1 MTAPVQNTLEHKGN
15 FATHPLAELLVELTH
30 ARLTGSMR
38 MSDGD
43 KKTVVYFAD
52 GELVYAVAN
61 SKALRL
67 FNLLLRKGK
76 IDAKTI
82 SKYPNFA
89 NDLEFASK
97 LIGDGLFAK
106 GQIDEVAAEQ
116 VEAIVID
123 ALSWPS
129 GEWVFSPLVRVKQEL
144 WFPVDVHRV
153 LMDYGRCIADQVI
166 SHRFMSVSE
175 KFTAVENKELIAQLQ
190 PNEAFV
196 YYRFL
201 AGPLTIAQLRE
212 LSSGQEQGVLQA
224 LYVLW
229 LGGLLERGEWNAAF
243 SDNRLNHIR
252 RTSVSKVKDASD
264 VAESVKS
271 QPEAV
276 PVADIGKTESEP
288 EKLPVNELTLQQ
300 YLDRVEKGDTHY
312 DTLGIDPKGDMSN
325 VKALYFSLA
334 KQFHPDRH
342 HRESPET
349 IKRVQTA
356 FTALLQAYEIL
367 KSPESREAYNAKMYK
382 EIEAR
387 EKRREAGIA
396 DADPADRNAESGL
409 DNFEEGLSL
418 LNDDEP
424 EAATVYLARAVHYS
438 PQNALYHAY
447 YGVALSSDPKQR
459 HKAESELQ
467 AGVKLDP
474 KNPKIRM
481 MLVEFLVDNN
491 MLKRAEGEL
500 RRFLEVAPG
509 NKEATAMLNKIVPP
523 ST

>member
-1 MTAPVQNTLEHKGN
+1 MTAPAQNTLEHKGK
-15 FATHPLAELLVELTH
+15 FASHPFAELLVELTQ
-30 ARLTGSMR
+30 ARLTGSVR

-97 LIGDGLFAK
+97 LIADGLFTK
-106 GQIDEVAAEQ
+106 GQIDEVSAEQ
-116 VEAIVID
+116 VEAIVVD
-123 ALSWPS
+123 ALSWPT

-144 WFPVDVHRV
+144 WFPVAVHRV
-153 LMDYGRCIADQVI
+153 LMDYGRCVADQVI

-175 KFTAVENKELIAQLQ
+175 KFTAVENKEHEALLQ
-190 PNEAFV
+190 PIEAFV
-196 YYRFL
+196 YYRFS

-212 LSSGQEQGVLQA
+212 SSSGQEQGILQA

-229 LGGLLERGEWNAAF
+229 LSGLLKRNEWNAAF
-243 SDNRLNHIR
+243 SENRLNHIR
-252 RTSVSKVKDASD
+252 RTSVAKVKGASD
-264 VAESVKS
+264 VAEPAKP
-271 QPEAV
+271 QPEAI
-276 PVADIGKTESEP
+276 PVSTLGQTEP
-288 EKLPVNELTLQQ
+288 EPAKLPTNELTLDQ
-300 YLDRVEKGDTHY
+300 YLQRIEKGDTHY
-312 DTLGIDPKGDMSN
+312 DTLGIDPKGDLSSI
-325 VKALYFSLA
+325 KALYFSLA

-349 IKRVQTA
+349 MKRVQSA
-356 FTALLQAYEIL
+356 FTALSQAYEIL
-367 KSPESREAYNAKMYK
+367 RSPESREAYNAKMYK

-387 EKRREAGIA
+387 EKRREAGVA

-424 EAATVYLARAVHYS
+424 EAAIVYLARAVHYS

-459 HKAESELQ
+459 HKAESEIQ
-467 AGVKLDP
+467 TGVKLDP
-474 KNPKIRM
+474 TNTKIRM

-491 MLKRAEGEL
+491 MMKRAEGEL
-500 RRFLEVAPG
+500 RRFLEVVPG
-509 NKEATAMLNKIVPP
+509 NKEATAMLNRIAAPG
-523 ST
+523 T